1 MPSFKGLQAPM
12 GRSVQP
18 YRWIWMILLGN
29 SIRMWRCLRIAE
41 DRVWFR
47 FLNEHLQWLQS
58 LLKTHRPVPFS
69 FLWSWSR
76 RGSNS
81 LCRHVLTTQTF
92 TAPQSRLGSKATLQK
107 FRVNQVSDTTLVLK
121 LHAWVRNKRHHPA
134 PSTRTCGWALL
145 ELVSSLQLL
154 WHLVCL
160 FPLSFLHVLAACS
173 RSHPLTFLLWVLPLP
188 ETALFHKHQLTVG
201 WVVGWFNVV

>member
-1 MPSFKGLQAPM
+1 M

-29 SIRMWRCLRIAE
+29 SIRMWRCLRITE

-81 LCRHVLTTQTF
+81 LCRHVLTTTQTF

-188 ETALFHKHQLTVG
+188 ETALFHTHQLTVG